1 MSLPPAS
8 NTSNSVVSDTVGQ
21 FAGGSYRI
29 DHRDSNTLLTFQLN
43 HGTVI
48 FAKPGAMVGMSP
60 SVTLKGNMKFSF
72 KKLVVGGDISQ
83 STFTGP
89 GEILL
94 APEALGDIIPI
105 HLNGQQEWSVGK
117 DGFLAS
123 TSGITKDYKAQG
135 LGKALLSGEGLFV
148 YKIRGTGVLFV
159 TSLGAIIQ
167 KNLPTDKDSYIVD
180 NDHLVAWNCKYAL
193 ERVASGGLIS
203 SMSAAE
209 GVVCK
214 FTGPGTVFIQTRSPT
229 AFGAWIA
236 THTTAGGGGGLSSF
250 LG

>member
-1 MSLPPAS
+1 MGA
-8 NTSNSVVSDTVGQ
+8 
-21 FAGGSYRI
+21 
-29 DHRDSNTLLTFQLN
+29 QLS
-43 HGTVI
+43 
-48 FAKPGAMVGMSP
+48 AKPGAMIGMST
-60 SVTLKGNMKFSF
+60 SVTLKGSMKFSF
-72 KKLVVGGDISQ
+72 KKLVVGGDIATSIY
-83 STFTGP
+83 TGP
-89 GEILL
+89 GEIML

-105 HLNGQQEWSVGK
+105 HINGQEWSVGK
-117 DGFLAS
+117 DAFLAHS
-123 TSGITKDYKAQG
+123 TGIIKEYKAQG

-148 YKIRGTGVLFV
+148 YKIKGSGVIFI

-167 KNLPTDKDSYIVD
+167 KNLHTDKDYYIVD

-209 GVVCK
+209 GVVCR

-236 THTTAGGGGGLSSF
+236 AHSATGGGGGIGLSSF